1 MSHATPESEVA
12 TLIVEALNLEIDPSE
27 IKSDE
32 PLYGEGLGL
41 DSIDMLELSLAISKK
56 YGFQLRSDD
65 KNNRQIFTSLRTLT
79 QAVAERRTK

>member
-12 TLIVEALNLEIDPSE
+12 ALIVEALNLEIDPSE